1 MTRWRLTSLALAAAL
16 LALAS
21 SALALA
27 AGETPRVKGSL
38 RGLECS
44 FLCIGHDPAADAIHG
59 TNVWCAWNGDHVQVH
74 ITLRNS
80 SDDDISATIRTS
92 YRIRGHG
99 RHGSSLFSLKK
110 VEIDGDSQRDWL
122 ADAGEPHGVQPG
134 TPISKCEPSLTGA
147 TSTPRD
153 VAIHITLG
161 TRRSR

>member
-1 MTRWRLTSLALAAAL
+1 VAPDLAGTRRRTARARHVGSRAGRWGNPQGQRVPPRTRVL
-16 LALAS
+16 LPLHR
-21 SALALA
+21 
-27 AGETPRVKGSL
+27 PR
-38 RGLECS
+38 
-44 FLCIGHDPAADAIHG
+44 PAADAIHG

-80 SDDDISATIRTS
+80 SDDDISATIRPS

-110 VEIDGDSQRDWL
+110 VEIDGDSHRDWL

-147 TSTPRD
+147 TPTPRD